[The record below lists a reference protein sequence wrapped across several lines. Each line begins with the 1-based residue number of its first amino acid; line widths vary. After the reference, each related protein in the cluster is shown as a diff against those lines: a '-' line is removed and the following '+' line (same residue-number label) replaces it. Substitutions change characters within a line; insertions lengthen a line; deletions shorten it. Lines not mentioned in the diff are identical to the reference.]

1 MTFVKNIL
9 EPLLPIQKSIKH
21 YLDIIMTEYYFFSFW
36 KYFGLRFVDA
46 VMKLRLY

>member
-21 YLDIIMTEYYFFSFW
+21 YLDIIMTEYYFFFLLEIFW
-36 KYFGLRFVDA
+36 LEICRCSYET
-46 VMKLRLY
+46 